1 MLIRSEAWHTALSH
15 TWSQWNRRRIS
26 RRPERDVR
34 RPSSRTARDGRISAA
49 HPQLWRYIYIY
60 YTYICII
67 LCSTH
72 THTRE
77 TENDRLAFI
86 CTPTQKRIYGLTR
99 KKVHRPTIPSACI
112 MAGIVLLLPLVF
124 FRGGQ
129 LWRDYLW
136 FYFFFIFAQ
145 DHGWG
150 VEAIAA
156 DGGAGSTDMER
167 GYIGSAE
174 EYIHTYTYE
183 VWGALCR
190 KKDFQGVYRTLSR
203 RQWRVGG

>member
-1 MLIRSEAWHTALSH
+1 
-15 TWSQWNRRRIS
+15 
-26 RRPERDVR
+26 
-34 RPSSRTARDGRISAA
+34 
-49 HPQLWRYIYIY
+49 
-60 YTYICII
+60 
-67 LCSTH
+67 
-72 THTRE
+72 
-77 TENDRLAFI
+77 
-86 CTPTQKRIYGLTR
+86 
-99 KKVHRPTIPSACI
+99 

-124 FRGGQ
+124 FVVVNFGAIIY
-129 LWRDYLW
+129 D
-136 FYFFFIFAQ
+136 FIFAQ

-203 RQWRVGG
+203 RQ